1 MIKFLCVTP
10 IIFDATSVIL
20 EAESETS
27 DFYIVL
33 SGDVRVVM
41 RFAFEETGSKSIH
54 ESDAYIHTPKV
65 RCPTELTICKLGRQ
79 NTFGDFYHGRKARS
93 PVAFV
98 ADSSEV
104 FGFWHISTCCTRPH
118 PQCVREILLI
128 SNMIHLYHEL
138 ECDACTE
145 HFIRSLF

>member
-1 MIKFLCVTP
+1 MINFLCVTP

-33 SGDVRVVM
+33 SGVVRVVM

-54 ESDAYIHTPKV
+54 ESDAYIHTSKV

-104 FGFWHISTCCTRPH
+104 VSFWHISSCCTKPH
-118 PQCVREILLI
+118 PQCFREKLSIAI
-128 SNMIHLYHEL
+128 
-138 ECDACTE
+138 
-145 HFIRSLF
+145 